1 VVHRRKGVAVVP
13 EELLYTKDHEWLRR
27 ESDGTIVFGITDF
40 AQDALG
46 DIVYVDLP
54 AVGSILTAGDPCGEV
69 ESTKSVSE
77 LYAPVS
83 GEVLQIN
90 ENLSAAPDT
99 VNADPYGAGWMV
111 TVQPTSEADTMDAQ
125 GYQIHI
131 SEA

>member
-1 VVHRRKGVAVVP
+1 MVHRRKGVAVVP
-13 EELLYTKDHEWLRR
+13 EELHYTKDHEWLRR

-83 GEVLQIN
+83 GEVLRIN

>member
-1 VVHRRKGVAVVP
+1 MVHRRKGVAVVP

>member
-1 VVHRRKGVAVVP
+1 MVHRRKGVAVVP

-40 AQDALG
+40 AQEALG

>member
-1 VVHRRKGVAVVP
+1 VVP

>member
-1 VVHRRKGVAVVP
+1 VAVVP

-40 AQDALG
+40 AQEALG